1 MTRGSRPGSPA
12 RQQTGVGPGWDQGSS
27 PLAPPSPSLV
37 SSFTPVAGLCLAC
50 RKPIRRDGI
59 RISGDCWS
67 TQAHRACAGAVVE
80 VLVG

>member
-1 MTRGSRPGSPA
+1 MTRGARPGSPT

-27 PLAPPSPSLV
+27 PLAPPSPALV
-37 SSFTPVAGLCLAC
+37 PFAPVAGICLAC

-67 TQAHRACAGAVVE
+67 TQAHRACAAVVVE
-80 VLVG
+80 GLAG